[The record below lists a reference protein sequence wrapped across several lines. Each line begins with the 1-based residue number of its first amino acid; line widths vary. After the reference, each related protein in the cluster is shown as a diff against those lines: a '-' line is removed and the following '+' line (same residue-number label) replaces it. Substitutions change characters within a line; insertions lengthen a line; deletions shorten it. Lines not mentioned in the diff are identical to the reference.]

1 MTNLCFRLYNAYRT
15 CNDLTILAIQY
26 LLKERTTFTPTSS
39 RLAFNTVEKYEVL
52 GGPSVLVLVNTLAR
66 DAFSLQIVAVNNSQ
80 ELQVRVG
87 INIHRTAADS
97 AADSATPSCCYPAH
111 LTGSEEAVLL
121 LHSTY
126 FFCTGDRFRGSSIT
140 SPLNVFLLHI

>member
-1 MTNLCFRLYNAYRT
+1 MLKNQNCNFEVTNLCFRLYNAYRT

-80 ELQVRVG
+80 ELQVRIG
-87 INIHRTAADS
+87 ISIHRTVYIVQFVYALFE
-97 AADSATPSCCYPAH
+97 CYFINK
-111 LTGSEEAVLL
+111 
-121 LHSTY
+121 Y
-126 FFCTGDRFRGSSIT
+126 
-140 SPLNVFLLHI
+140 